1 MLESGLQA
9 AVSWDSLLCV
19 YMVAMAISEL
29 YAKYLFFFLPSS
41 FRLVYTVGH
50 LWRGKAPPMRTL
62 GGGAIAPRPP
72 PAPPPLNLSYISG
85 PCEAILGATG

>member
-29 YAKYLFFFLPSS
+29 YAKYLFFFFCHRVSDWYIPSVI
-41 FRLVYTVGH
+41 FGGAR
-50 LWRGKAPPMRTL
+50 PPQCVHW
-62 GGGAIAPRPP
+62 GGGRLP
-72 PAPPPLNLSYISG
+72 PAPPPCSAA
-85 PCEAILGATG
+85 PEFILHFRSL